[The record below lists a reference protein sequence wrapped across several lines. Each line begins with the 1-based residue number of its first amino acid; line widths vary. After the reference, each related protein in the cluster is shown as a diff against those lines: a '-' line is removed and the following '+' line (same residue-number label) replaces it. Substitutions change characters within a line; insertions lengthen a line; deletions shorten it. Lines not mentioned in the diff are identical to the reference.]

1 MTDFN
6 QDDQTASVTPQII
19 PSQDATETPSA
30 RSKSLSSDELIAL
43 FLALTGIG
51 SILFWTIAQK
61 TSPIN
66 LSALTS
72 GSSSFSNGSLVGTT
86 GAADVPQSS
95 DGVPFT
101 GTAQS
106 SASTNSGNIAANPNA
121 AKMNSA
127 VGTDGTAQ
135 NQTNASKSPNPT
147 SEPVTSDQSPSDQ
160 SDIGSDKES
169 NKVADNAEKTAAGV
183 AAVGTIA
190 TAPTSTKQAPLSQK
204 SATGTLDTPIQA
216 KAFSDVPNGFWAKN
230 EIVALSNRGV
240 ITGFSDG
247 TFKPNQ
253 AINRAEFAGVIQK
266 AFNPQKS
273 KPVMKFT
280 DIKDNFWAMSAIDEA
295 TQTGFMTGYPGGAF
309 KPEQAIPRLEM
320 LSAIA
325 TGLQITPKGDP
336 NQALSR
342 YSDAKDLP
350 KWAVSKVGSAIE
362 SGIMIPNS
370 TTLEP
375 TKTATRADAAMFIY
389 QALVKD
395 GKIKP

>member
-6 QDDQTASVTPQII
+6 QDDRTQSIPPQVI
-19 PSQDATETPSA
+19 PPQNIVESPSTDNT
-30 RSKSLSSDELIAL
+30 RQKSLSSDELIAL

-72 GSSSFSNGSLVGTT
+72 GSSSFSNGALVGTP
-86 GAADVPQSS
+86 GATDVPQSS

-106 SASTNSGNIAANPNA
+106 AASTNSGNIAANPNA
-121 AKMNSA
+121 TKMNAA
-127 VGTDGTAQ
+127 VGTDGTTQ
-135 NQTNASKSPNPT
+135 NQTNASKGVNPT
-147 SEPVTSDQSPSDQ
+147 SEPIASDQSQYDRSDNT
-160 SDIGSDKES
+160 SASKS
-169 NKVADNAEKTAAGV
+169 DNAAKTAAGV
-183 AAVGTIA
+183 AAAGAIA
-190 TAPTSTKQAPLSQK
+190 TIPTPTNPAPQK
-204 SATGTLDTPIQA
+204 SATGTLDVPIQA
-216 KAFSDVPNGFWAKN
+216 KAFSDVPNDFWAKSA
-230 EIVALSNRGV
+230 IVALSNRGV

-247 TFKPNQ
+247 TFKPDQ
-253 AINRAEFAGVIQK
+253 AINRAEFAGILQK
-266 AFNPQKS
+266 AFDQQKS

-280 DIKDNFWAMSAIDEA
+280 DIKDNFWATGAIDEA
-295 TQTGFMTGYPGGAF
+295 TQTGFMTGYPGGVF

-325 TGLQITPKGDP
+325 TGLQLAPKGDP
-336 NQALSR
+336 IQFLAR
-342 YSDAKDLP
+342 YSDSKELP
-350 KWAVSKVGSAIE
+350 KWAVPKVSSAIE
-362 SGIMIPNS
+362 FGITIPNS

-389 QALVKD
+389 QALVKG

>member
-6 QDDQTASVTPQII
+6 QDDRTASVAPQATPEVNPEP
-19 PSQDATETPSA
+19 PST
-30 RSKSLSSDELIAL
+30 RHRSLSSDELIAL

-51 SILFWTIAQK
+51 SILFWTISQK

-72 GSSSFSNGSLVGTT
+72 GSSSFSNGSVIP
-86 GAADVPQSS
+86 GATNVPPSS

-101 GTAQS
+101 GTAQNPANTS
-106 SASTNSGNIAANPNA
+106 RFLNPAASQPMATDEFQSAKPNNA
-121 AKMNSA
+121 AA
-127 VGTDGTAQ
+127 
-135 NQTNASKSPNPT
+135 
-147 SEPVTSDQSPSDQ
+147 
-160 SDIGSDKES
+160 
-169 NKVADNAEKTAAGV
+169 KTAAGAV
-183 AAVGTIA
+183 AAGAIA
-190 TAPTSTKQAPLSQK
+190 TAPTAAQTTTDPAKK
-204 SATGTLDTPIQA
+204 SATGTLDAPIQA
-216 KAFSDVPNGFWAKN
+216 KAFSDVPNDFWAKDQ
-230 EIVALSNRGV
+230 IVALSNRGV
-240 ITGFSDG
+240 IAGFTDG

-253 AINRAEFAGVIQK
+253 SINRAEFAGIIQN
-266 AFNPQKS
+266 AFDQQKT

-280 DIKDNFWAMSAIDEA
+280 DIEDGFWATSAIDEA

-309 KPEQAIPRLEM
+309 KPEQASPRLEM

-325 TGLQITPKGDP
+325 TGMQLAPKGDP
-336 NQALSR
+336 TQALSR

-350 KWAVSKVGSAIE
+350 KWSVPKVGSAIE
-362 SGIMIPNS
+362 SGIMVPDS
-370 TTLEP
+370 TLLEP

>member
-6 QDDQTASVTPQII
+6 QDDRTTAVTPQVI
-19 PSQDATETPSA
+19 PPQDIAETPSTP
-30 RSKSLSSDELIAL
+30 SKSRSSDELIAL

-72 GSSSFSNGSLVGTT
+72 GSSSFSNGALVGTT
-86 GAADVPQSS
+86 GATDVPQSS

-106 SASTNSGNIAANPNA
+106 AASTNSGNIAANLNA

-135 NQTNASKSPNPT
+135 NQTNANKFTNPT
-147 SEPVTSDQSPSDQ
+147 SEPVTIDESQ
-160 SDIGSDKES
+160 SDRSD
-169 NKVADNAEKTAAGV
+169 NKSDNVAKTAAGV
-183 AAVGTIA
+183 AAAGAIA
-190 TAPTSTKQAPLSQK
+190 TIPTATTQTPLPQK
-204 SATGTLDTPIQA
+204 SATGTLDVPIQA
-216 KAFSDVPNGFWAKN
+216 KAFSDVPNDFWAKSA
-230 EIVALSNRGV
+230 IVALSNRGV

-247 TFKPNQ
+247 TFKPDQ
-253 AINRAEFAGVIQK
+253 AINRAEFAGIIQK
-266 AFNPQKS
+266 AFDQQKS

-280 DIKDNFWAMSAIDEA
+280 DIKDNFWAVGAINEA

-320 LSAIA
+320 LSSIA
-325 TGLQITPKGDP
+325 TGLQLAPKGDP
-336 NQALSR
+336 IQSLSR
-342 YSDAKDLP
+342 YRDAKDLP
-350 KWAVSKVGSAIE
+350 KWAIPKVSSAIE

-370 TTLEP
+370 STLEP